1 LQPQP
6 SRRAPMK
13 NDSSEIVS
21 LKDEIQVL
29 RIEIDNLKKK
39 VQEIERGLNNRK
51 KRVRIAR

>member
-6 SRRAPMK
+6 KRRPPMK
-13 NDSSEIVS
+13 NESSEIVS

-39 VQEIERGLNNRK
+39 VQQIERELDNGK
-51 KRVRIAR
+51 KRIRIAR

>member
-29 RIEIDNLKKK
+29 RIEIDNLKRRFKRLK
-39 VQEIERGLNNRK
+39 EGLTTAK
-51 KRVRIAR
+51 SAYA